1 MYLFLKGAHLPW
13 LNFSE
18 MESVGMPSTPELD
31 PSPPIGTQ
39 DPGRLSEVNIP
50 SRPAAAVML
59 SRMAIRKQGT
69 KGH

>member
-1 MYLFLKGAHLPW
+1 MHLLPKGAHLPW

-18 MESVGMPSTPELD
+18 VKSVGMPSTPGLD

-39 DPGRLSEVNIP
+39 EPGRLSEVNNQ

-69 KGH
+69 MGH

>member
-1 MYLFLKGAHLPW
+1 MYLFLKGAHLAW

-18 MESVGMPSTPELD
+18 MKSVGMPSTPELD

-50 SRPAAAVML
+50 S
-59 SRMAIRKQGT
+59 
-69 KGH
+69 